1 MSAAQEQA
9 ALLGSLCL
17 VMSLV
22 LATVMIFSRVS
33 RFGVFATVNFLFAA
47 ALFWTQVAYGFSGWR
62 SEIVA
67 AATSELPGVLL
78 VCWVCLAQ
86 VGGLPG
92 RLSPRPIGPVIQRPR
107 LRRLLWMSSV
117 ILPVAWICGTI
128 VGLMWPSPAMQ
139 AYASA
144 PIQFLLF
151 KWPISVSQGT
161 WAGLAALVFA
171 LAAMSPASAAVLRLR
186 NGVFALSMLAFALVA
201 VESAAFAG
209 VRLWAGEERRGVLEF
224 MLGLEAALAVLCFAA
239 LGIGLALRYTPSVAT
254 TVLGKMHTAWIP
266 ARERFES
273 FRWRVSAGG
282 GSRGVIRASY
292 ILEEAVR
299 LARLPKTDND
309 KALAAIQLLAV
320 MKDPSAETGRVTPAA
335 ARDLYEMQ
343 EELSRDD
350 VLWTKIGAAMRGRSG
365 AGSSRVGAP
374 GTSQEALRVALDLIE
389 PRAEPQQS
397 FPRPLWSCLVA
408 VAAGDAG
415 LVDPAVLRGRFGS
428 HTAFDAASKIYEDAK
443 EVMRSRTL
451 RGS

>member
-9 ALLGSLCL
+9 VLLGSLCL
-17 VMSLV
+17 VTAV
-22 LATVMIFSRVS
+22 VIATVMIFSRVS
-33 RFGVFATVNFLFAA
+33 RFGVFATANFLFAA

-107 LRRLLWMSSV
+107 LRRLLWMSAV
-117 ILPVAWICGTI
+117 VLPVAWICGTI

-151 KWPISVSQGT
+151 KWPISVSQGA
-161 WAGLAALVFA
+161 WAGLAAIVFA

-186 NGVFALSMLAFALVA
+186 NGAFALSMLAFALVA
-201 VESAAFAG
+201 AESTAFAG
-209 VRLWAGEERRGVLEF
+209 VRLWADEERRGVLEF
-224 MLGLEAALAVLCFAA
+224 MLGLEAALAALCFAA

-292 ILEEAVR
+292 ILEEAAR
-299 LARLPKTDND
+299 LARLPKTDSD

-365 AGSSRVGAP
+365 AGSSRAGAP

-389 PRAEPQQS
+389 PTAEPQES
-397 FPRPLWSCLVA
+397 VPRPLWSCLVA

-415 LVDPAVLRGRFGS
+415 LVDPAVVRGRFGS

-443 EVMRSRTL
+443 GVMRSRTL
-451 RGS
+451 RGP

>member
-17 VMSLV
+17 VTSVV

-33 RFGVFATVNFLFAA
+33 RFGVFVTVNFLFAA

-107 LRRLLWMSSV
+107 LRRLLWMSAV
-117 ILPVAWICGTI
+117 VLPVAWICGTI

-151 KWPISVSQGT
+151 KWPISVSQGA
-161 WAGLAALVFA
+161 WASLAALVFA
-171 LAAMSPASAAVLRLR
+171 LAAMSSASAAVLRLR
-186 NGVFALSMLAFALVA
+186 NGAFALSMLAFALIA
-201 VESAAFAG
+201 AESAAFAG
-209 VRLWAGEERRGVLEF
+209 VRLWADEERRGVLEF

-292 ILEEAVR
+292 ILEEAAR

-397 FPRPLWSCLVA
+397 VPRPLWSCLVA

-415 LVDPAVLRGRFGS
+415 LVDPAVVRGRFGS

-443 EVMRSRTL
+443 GVMRSRTL
-451 RGS
+451 RGP